1 MVDPARGERREL
13 CRPAGGKRREP
24 SREVRRVSPRYCR
37 LATAPPPENGRGGR
51 AAGRQGGRAAGRQ
64 GGRGG
69 RAAGRQGGRAA
80 GRQAGPLRGSLA
92 ACRVYALY
100 ADRPATA
107 SLQPP
112 ASSLQPPTAS
122 YSLRPLRVCTSAR
135 ARMQLVCNTLR
146 GESTTQAS
154 HPRGRSRQ
162 RAVAPTPSCSRWRLA
177 QRRLGPRKE

>member
-1 MVDPARGERREL
+1 MTWSTPREASGASSAGLREGRGGNRRGK
-13 CRPAGGKRREP
+13 CGG
-24 SREVRRVSPRYCR
+24 CR
-37 LATAPPPENGRGGR
+37 LATVASLLHHHQRTAE
-51 AAGRQGGRAAGRQ
+51 
-64 GGRGG
+64 
-69 RAAGRQGGRAA
+69 AAGRQGGRAA

>member
-37 LATAPPPENGRGGR
+37 LATAPPPEN
-51 AAGRQGGRAAGRQ
+51 
-64 GGRGG
+64 GRGG

>member
-1 MVDPARGERREL
+1 MTWSTPREASGASSAGLREGRGGNRRGK
-13 CRPAGGKRREP
+13 CGG
-24 SREVRRVSPRYCR
+24 CR
-37 LATAPPPENGRGGR
+37 LATVASLLHHHQRTAE

-69 RAAGRQGGRAA
+69 AA
-80 GRQAGPLRGSLA
+80 PGSLA

>member
-1 MVDPARGERREL
+1 MTWSTPREASGASSAGLREGRGGNRRGK
-13 CRPAGGKRREP
+13 CGG
-24 SREVRRVSPRYCR
+24 CR
-37 LATAPPPENGRGGR
+37 LATVASLLHHHQRTAE
-51 AAGRQGGRAAGRQ
+51 AAEAVGRQ

-69 RAAGRQGGRAA
+69 RQGPCEA
-80 GRQAGPLRGSLA
+80 LWL
-92 ACRVYALY
+92 RVYALY

>member
-1 MVDPARGERREL
+1 MTWSTPREASGASSAGLREGRGGNRRGK
-13 CRPAGGKRREP
+13 CGG
-24 SREVRRVSPRYCR
+24 CR
-37 LATAPPPENGRGGR
+37 LATVASLLHHHQRTAE

-64 GGRGG
+64 GGRAAG
-69 RAAGRQGGRAA
+69 AAGRQGGRAA